1 MFVRESFVSHGWNY
15 FLMQAKV
22 AKEKAKAE
30 AAAKEKA
37 KAEAAAKEK
46 AKADIRNKLL
56 EK

>member
-1 MFVRESFVSHGWNY
+1 MCVWESFVSHGWNY

-37 KAEAAAKEK
+37 KA
-46 AKADIRNKLL
+46 DIRNKLL

>member
-1 MFVRESFVSHGWNY
+1 MFVWESFVSHGWNY

-22 AKEKAKAE
+22 AKEKTKAE